1 MGNNQSNYMQQS
13 IPQQLGVI
21 EVYRPS
27 RLVGAFCE
35 MIIFF
40 DDKAIGEVKNGG
52 KIRFQLP
59 PGIHELK
66 VKINWMHIKSN
77 PFSFQLHSGEFLKMR
92 TSFPFG
98 SLSVVFGTWMFKWMI
113 HAGRI
118 LNIEKY

>member
-40 DDKAIGEVKNGG
+40 DDKAIGEVENGG

-59 PGIHELK
+59 PGIH
-66 VKINWMHIKSN
+66 
-77 PFSFQLHSGEFLKMR
+77 
-92 TSFPFG
+92 
-98 SLSVVFGTWMFKWMI
+98 
-113 HAGRI
+113 
-118 LNIEKY
+118 